1 MCPGPHTARS
11 FRLRLD
17 KSWVSFVRVGLA
29 LCTMMTT
36 GHMADGKK
44 EVQRRATRDIRC
56 DTDTKAHSKPFLL
69 WL

>member
-1 MCPGPHTARS
+1 M
-11 FRLRLD
+11 
-17 KSWVSFVRVGLA
+17 RVGLA

-44 EVQRRATRDIRC
+44 EVQRRATRDIRW